1 MIRQLHVEGFRC
13 LEAVDLDIPPEG
25 AAIVGGNGA
34 GKTSLLEA
42 IYFLIRGRSFRQ
54 SRAERLIQ
62 HGGSGFLLRGT
73 LDWRGAGHQV
83 GVSVDRSRGSQ
94 IRIDGDTKPSLAEVS
109 TAIAIQVLEPEVHRL
124 VADGPDARR
133 GFLDYGVFHV
143 EPSYLS
149 AWRRYRNTL
158 KQRNAAL
165 KQQVG
170 DQQLLTW
177 DQQLAE
183 TAATVDGYRQGY
195 VNLLQEPLN
204 ALVDSLA
211 LPPVEL
217 GYQPG
222 WRGELSFEEALAA
235 ARSTDRERAI
245 TSVGP
250 HRADMAIRW
259 SGRLAKPMVSRGQQ
273 KLLASALIL
282 AQAQLV
288 AGVKQDNTI
297 LLLDDPGAELDRGAL
312 ERLLGVIALIPG
324 QHIVTALE
332 VDQLPTQHKTNVFH
346 VEQGAIVAG

>member
-13 LEAVDLDIPPEG
+13 LEAVDLAIPPEG
-25 AAIVGGNGA
+25 AAIIGDNGA

-62 HGGSGFLLRGT
+62 HGGTGFLLRGS
-73 LDWRGAGHQV
+73 LDWRGGSHQV
-83 GVSVDRSRGSQ
+83 GVSVDRSRGAQ
-94 IRIDGDTKPSLAEVS
+94 IRVDGDTKPSLAEVS

-133 GFLDYGVFHV
+133 GFIDYGVFHV

-165 KQQVG
+165 KQIVS
-170 DQQLLTW
+170 DQQLLIW

-204 ALVDSLA
+204 ALVDALA
-211 LPPVEL
+211 LPTVEL
-217 GYQPG
+217 SYQPG
-222 WRGELSFEEALAA
+222 WKGELSFEEALAS
-235 ARSTDRERAI
+235 ARGTDRERAT

-288 AGVKQDNTI
+288 SGVKQDNTI

-312 ERLLGVIALIPG
+312 DRLLGVISSIPG
-324 QHIVTALE
+324 QHIVTALDIE
-332 VDQLPTQHKTNVFH
+332 QLPTRYKTNVFH